1 MIGEKEFRK
10 LADGVLARS
19 KADMTEVLFQAADS
33 ALTRFA
39 NSYIHQNMRES
50 NAVVRVRVII
60 GQRTGVATTNDTSAE
75 GLGKVLETATTVA
88 GFQPQNPDMPPLPAA
103 RPVPLVD
110 AHAEAT
116 ANATPE
122 WRARAAGVFC
132 TLAREKGLT
141 AAGALRTE
149 ASAMGVANSLGHFA
163 YQVSTSADVNA
174 VIMSEDSS
182 GYSEAAA
189 MNVRDLDIEGLAA
202 EAVDKA
208 LKSRNPR
215 PLPAGEYPVVLE
227 QYAAAN
233 FLEMLG
239 YLSFT
244 ALAVQEGRS
253 FMAGKF
259 GERVMSPLI
268 SIWDDGLDPSGLPI
282 AFDYEGV
289 PKERVDFIREG
300 VATGVVHDSATAAK
314 EGCKSTGH
322 SLPMPN
328 TQGPFPLNMFMA
340 PGDASLEQMISGLD
354 KGLLVTRFHYT
365 VPVHPARVVITGM
378 TRDGTFWVEGGEIA
392 YPVKNLRFT
401 ESYLDCLNE
410 VEAVEDTTHLLPS
423 GFELGA
429 VRAAALK
436 LPRFRFTGTTE
447 F

>member
-39 NSYIHQNMRES
+39 NSYIHQNMKES

-60 GQRTGVATTNDTSAE
+60 DQRTGVATTNDTSAE
-75 GLGKVLETATTVA
+75 GLRKVLETATTVA

-110 AHAEAT
+110 AYAEAT

-132 TLAREKGLT
+132 TLAREQGLT

-163 YQVSTSADVNA
+163 YQVSTNADVNA

-189 MNVRDLDIEGLAA
+189 MNARDLDVEGLAA
-202 EAVDKA
+202 EAVSKA

-215 PLPAGEYPVVLE
+215 SLPAGEYPVVLE
-227 QYAAAN
+227 RYAAAN

-268 SIWDDGLDPSGLPI
+268 SIWDDGLDPNGLPI

-289 PKERVDFIREG
+289 PKKRVEFIRQG
-300 VATGVVHDSATAAK
+300 VAAGVVHDSATAAK
-314 EGCKSTGH
+314 EGSESTGH

-328 TQGPFPLNMFMA
+328 PQGPFPLNMFMA
-340 PGDASLEQMISGLD
+340 PGDASLEEMVSGLD

-365 VPVHPARVVITGM
+365 VPVHPARAVITGM

-392 YPVKNLRFT
+392 YAVKNLRFT
-401 ESYLDCLNE
+401 ESYLDCLND
-410 VEAVEDTTHLLPS
+410 VEAVESTTHLLPS
-423 GFELGA
+423 GFDLGA
-429 VRAAALK
+429 LRAAALK

>member
-1 MIGEKEFRK
+1 MALAFR
-10 LADGVLARS
+10 
-19 KADMTEVLFQAADS
+19 EVG
-33 ALTRFA
+33 TA
-39 NSYIHQNMRES
+39 N
-50 NAVVRVRVII
+50 
-60 GQRTGVATTNDTSAE
+60 
-75 GLGKVLETATTVA
+75 
-88 GFQPQNPDMPPLPAA
+88 FPPSC
-103 RPVPLVD
+103 
-110 AHAEAT
+110 AHFS

-132 TLAREKGLT
+132 TLAREKGLA

-149 ASAMGVANSLGHFA
+149 ASATGVANSLGHFA
-163 YQVSTSADVNA
+163 YQVSTNADVNA

-182 GYSEAAA
+182 GYGEAAA
-189 MNVRDLDIEGLAA
+189 LNARDLDIEGLAA
-202 EAVDKA
+202 EAVNKA

-215 PLPAGEYPVVLE
+215 SLPAGDYPVVLE
-227 QYAAAN
+227 RYAAAN

-259 GERVMSPLI
+259 GERVMSPRI

-289 PKERVDFIREG
+289 PKKRVELIRQG
-300 VATGVVHDSATAAK
+300 VAAGVVHDSATAAK
-314 EGCKSTGH
+314 EGCESTGH

-328 TQGPFPLNMFMA
+328 PQGPFPLNMFMA
-340 PGDASLEQMISGLD
+340 PGDASLEEMVSGLD

-365 VPVHPARVVITGM
+365 VPVHPARAVITGM

-392 YPVKNLRFT
+392 YAVKNLRFT
-401 ESYLDCLNE
+401 ESYLDCLND
-410 VEAVEDTTHLLPS
+410 VEAVESTTHLLPS
-423 GFELGA
+423 GFDLGA
-429 VRAAALK
+429 LRAAALK

>member
-1 MIGEKEFRK
+1 MAE
-10 LADGVLARS
+10 
-19 KADMTEVLFQAADS
+19 T
-33 ALTRFA
+33 
-39 NSYIHQNMRES
+39 
-50 NAVVRVRVII
+50 NAVVRVRTIV
-60 GQRTGVATTNDTSAE
+60 GKRTGVATTNDLSAD
-75 GLGKVLETATTVA
+75 GLGKVLETAITVA
-88 GFQPQNPDMPPLPAA
+88 GFQPENPAMPPLPAA
-103 RPVPLVD
+103 QPVPRID
-110 AHAEAT
+110 AYVQAT

-122 WRARAAGVFC
+122 LRARAAGVFC

-141 AAGALRTE
+141 AAGAFRTE
-149 ASAMGVANSLGHFA
+149 ASAIGVANSQGLFA
-163 YQVSTSADVNA
+163 YQESTAADVNA

-189 MNVRDLDIEGLAA
+189 MDVRDLDIEGLAA
-202 EAVDKA
+202 EAVNKA
-208 LKSRNPR
+208 LMSRSPR

-227 QYAAAN
+227 RYAAAN

-289 PKERVDFIREG
+289 PKKRVDFIREG
-300 VATGVVHDSATAAK
+300 VAVGVVHDSATAAR
-314 EGCKSTGH
+314 EGTESTGH

-340 PGDASLEQMISGLD
+340 PGSASLAEMISGLD

-365 VPVHPARVVITGM
+365 VPVHPARAVITGM

-392 YPVKNLRFT
+392 YAVKNLRFT

-423 GFELGA
+423 GFGLGA
-429 VRAAALK
+429 LRAAALK